1 MKIKQN
7 YSLFTIHYSL
17 FVVSRNCI
25 ESPSSVRRW
34 RRRETGAGA
43 GTPETGVATKADV
56 PCLKA
61 PLRHRAM
68 RPVCADATADA
79 QHPKNG
85 WQKYEKLHH
94 SQAVTKALA
103 SCRRALR
110 ESGNDCLILK

>member
-7 YSLFTIHYSL
+7 YSLFTI
-17 FVVSRNCI
+17 RNCI

-61 PLRHRAM
+61 P
-68 RPVCADATADA
+68 
-79 QHPKNG
+79 
-85 WQKYEKLHH
+85 
-94 SQAVTKALA
+94 
-103 SCRRALR
+103 
-110 ESGNDCLILK
+110 